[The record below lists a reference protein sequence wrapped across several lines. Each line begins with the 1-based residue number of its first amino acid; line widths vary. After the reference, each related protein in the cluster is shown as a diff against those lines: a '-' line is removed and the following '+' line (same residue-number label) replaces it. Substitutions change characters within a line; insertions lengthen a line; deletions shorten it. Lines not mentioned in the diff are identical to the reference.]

1 MPNDI
6 APREHGTGLSES
18 SLSETTPSETAPSE
32 TPPYETTAYE
42 MSLSELRGDCA
53 RMAPRWAA
61 AGRSAAGPVDVPR
74 IHGVTVPP
82 GSARLIDAMAD
93 YGD

>member
-18 SLSETTPSETAPSE
+18 SLSETTPHE

>member
-18 SLSETTPSETAPSE
+18 SLSETTPSET
-32 TPPYETTAYE
+32 TPYE

>member
-6 APREHGTGLSES
+6 APREHGTGLSET
-18 SLSETTPSETAPSE
+18 SLSETTP
-32 TPPYETTAYE
+32 YETTPYE